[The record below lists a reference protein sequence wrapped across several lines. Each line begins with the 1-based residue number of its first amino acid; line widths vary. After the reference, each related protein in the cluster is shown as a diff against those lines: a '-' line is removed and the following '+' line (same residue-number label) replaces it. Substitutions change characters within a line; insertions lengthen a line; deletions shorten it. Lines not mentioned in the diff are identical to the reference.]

1 MDAGSVLVGFTLE
14 VYLRVLLLAVC
25 LSFAA
30 FTASAAEPA
39 IRYEITISTAQQDAE
54 TMARAGVLKHCG
66 RSGGR
71 LEGIGSGRSREG
83 AIRACCY
90 YGTRPIHSIG
100 VAMNAAG
107 RWFACIRYR

>member
-25 LSFAA
+25 LLFTV
-30 FTASAAEPA
+30 TASAAEPV
-39 IRYEITISTAQQDAE
+39 IRYEIVISTAQEDAE
-54 TMARAGVLKHCG
+54 TMARTGVLKHCG
-66 RSGGR
+66 RSGR
-71 LEGIGSGRSREG
+71 LEGIGCGRSREG

-100 VAMNAAG
+100 VAVNAAG

>member
-1 MDAGSVLVGFTLE
+1 MDAGSVLFGFTLE
-14 VYLRVLLLAVC
+14 VFLRVLLLAVC
-25 LSFAA
+25 LLFAV
-30 FTASAAEPA
+30 TASAAEPA

-54 TMARAGVLKHCG
+54 TMARTNTLKHCG

-100 VAMNAAG
+100 VAMNAATG
-107 RWFACIRYR
+107 RFFACIRYR

>member
-14 VYLRVLLLAVC
+14 VYLRVLMLAVC
-25 LSFAA
+25 LSFVSL
-30 FTASAAEPA
+30 TASAAEPL
-39 IRYEITISTAQQDAE
+39 IRYEITISTAQEDAE
-54 TMARAGVLKHCG
+54 TMARTNTLKHCG

-71 LEGIGSGRSREG
+71 LEGIGCGRSREG

-90 YGTRPIHSIG
+90 YGSRPIHSIG

-107 RWFACIRYR
+107 RWCACIRYR

>member
-25 LSFAA
+25 LSFAV
-30 FTASAAEPA
+30 TASAAEPA
-39 IRYEITISTAQQDAE
+39 RRYEIVISTAQQDAE
-54 TMARAGVLKHCG
+54 TMARTNTLKHCG
-66 RSGGR
+66 PAEGR
-71 LEGIGSGRSREG
+71 LEGIGSARSREG

-90 YGTRPIHSIG
+90 YGSRPIHSIG

>member
-1 MDAGSVLVGFTLE
+1 V
-14 VYLRVLLLAVC
+14 
-25 LSFAA
+25 
-30 FTASAAEPA
+30 

-54 TMARAGVLKHCG
+54 TMARTNTLKHCG

-71 LEGIGSGRSREG
+71 LEGIGSARSREG

>member
-1 MDAGSVLVGFTLE
+1 MDAGSVLFGFTLE
-14 VYLRVLLLAVC
+14 VFLRVLLLAVC
-25 LSFAA
+25 LLFAV
-30 FTASAAEPA
+30 TASAAEPV

-54 TMARAGVLKHCG
+54 TMARTNTLKHCG